1 MLSTTGRWNPP
12 IFTHRCWRRRWPAEP
27 LGRKRWSPW
36 KNPWDWPSKICFE
49 KRWGHRCLWHFV
61 ILSKGNLLNRDESC
75 YHVLSTTNSS
85 DVQCPL
91 CSSHG
96 LISASWGNKSES
108 HLSTHLEGSWLGHHG
123 NLRSIS
129 PSVQR
134 WGWWWQCLDCGFKIS
149 RYLFS
154 CVFVVPLYLH
164 NTHIFDHHV
173 WKMVGSWLAGILVGW
188 ICCPR
193 DATNPLLAAASPLSG
208 SEYSVPWPLIWR
220 SKVLFASFALVLL
233 LCLSYGSYGEPWNA
247 VISSWVLTLC
257 DGLFGGFLI
266 ALSWMTDS
274 RCMSMVMKM
283 AKSTTVMIGI
293 LWHIVIKK
301 GTRNVIHS

>member
-1 MLSTTGRWNPP
+1 MSLVTMFCPQP
-12 IFTHRCWRRRWPAEP
+12 IPVMSSVPCVLLTASSQPAEATNRS
-27 LGRKRWSPW
+27 LIFQHTW
-36 KNPWDWPSKICFE
+36 KAAGWAIME
-49 KRWGHRCLWHFV
+49 
-61 ILSKGNLLNRDESC
+61 
-75 YHVLSTTNSS
+75 
-85 DVQCPL
+85 
-91 CSSHG
+91 
-96 LISASWGNKSES
+96 
-108 HLSTHLEGSWLGHHG
+108 

-220 SKVLFASFALVLL
+220 SKAFLPLL
-233 LCLSYGSYGEPWNA
+233 PWLGCF
-247 VISSWVLTLC
+247 IWVM
-257 DGLFGGFLI
+257 G
-266 ALSWMTDS
+266 
-274 RCMSMVMKM
+274 VMANREM
-283 AKSTTVMIGI
+283 R
-293 LWHIVIKK
+293 W
-301 GTRNVIHS
+301 

>member
-1 MLSTTGRWNPP
+1 MSLVTMFCPQP
-12 IFTHRCWRRRWPAEP
+12 IPVMSSAPCVLLTASSQPAEATNRS
-27 LGRKRWSPW
+27 LIFQHTW
-36 KNPWDWPSKICFE
+36 KAAGWAIMETYAASAPRFKDE
-49 KRWGHRCLWHFV
+49 DGD
-61 ILSKGNLLNRDESC
+61 GNAWT
-75 YHVLSTTNSS
+75 V
-85 DVQCPL
+85 
-91 CSSHG
+91 G
-96 LISASWGNKSES
+96 L
-108 HLSTHLEGSWLGHHG
+108 
-123 NLRSIS
+123 
-129 PSVQR
+129 
-134 WGWWWQCLDCGFKIS
+134 KIS